1 MRLAPR
7 RQRVWD
13 RLSETLPAARLD
25 AMSETRDWR
34 DLPALGAAILKGQLR
49 GRTVVRVTGD

>member
-1 MRLAPR
+1 MT
-7 RQRVWD
+7 
-13 RLSETLPAARLD
+13 EIG
-25 AMSETRDWR
+25 DWH

>member
-1 MRLAPR
+1 MT
-7 RQRVWD
+7 
-13 RLSETLPAARLD
+13 E
-25 AMSETRDWR
+25 MRDWH